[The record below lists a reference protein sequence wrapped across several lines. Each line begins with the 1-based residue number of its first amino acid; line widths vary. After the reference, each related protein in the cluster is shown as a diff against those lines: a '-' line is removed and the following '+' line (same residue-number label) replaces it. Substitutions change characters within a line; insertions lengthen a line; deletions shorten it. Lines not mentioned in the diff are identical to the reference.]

1 MAALFADGFEK
12 LKEEHPKGL
21 VETRQRG
28 MMMGRKMTNAACGP
42 LMTLAG
48 FRHGILTIYANND
61 TSVSQILPP
70 LIIEE
75 KQVRMVLDALNNM
88 LTDIGKAF
96 DFGD

>member
-1 MAALFADGFEK
+1 
-12 LKEEHPKGL
+12 
-21 VETRQRG
+21 
-28 MMMGRKMTNAACGP
+28 MMGLKMINEACGP

-75 KQVRMVLDALNNM
+75 EHAHFVLDALNEM
-88 LTDIGKAF
+88 LTDIGKAM
-96 DFGD
+96 DIGD